1 MKRDKL
7 ELSKAAAWIRIVHK
21 VVYGVEMEGFMNI
34 GEIIKNRRK
43 NRNITQAELAE
54 LLNITPQAVSRW
66 EMGISLPDIAMVPKI
81 SEVLWVTA
89 DELLGIRPLITGQ
102 SVEEDMDPVLNQS
115 QADSIFDYVPGQI
128 TGKNKKILIAD
139 DADFMRKALAD
150 ILTRRGHTV
159 LQTENGQECLDV
171 LQENAVDVCVLDIVM
186 PVMSGIEALRKIKE
200 RQPELKV
207 VMLSA
212 LSQKS
217 NVELALRLGADAFVV
232 KPFQEESLIE
242 RIG

>member
-21 VVYGVEMEGFMNI
+21 TAYGVEMEVFMNI

-128 TGKNKKILIAD
+128 TGKDKKILIAD

-212 LSQKS
+212 LSRKS

-232 KPFQEESLIE
+232 KPFQEKSLIE

>member
-7 ELSKAAAWIRIVHK
+7 EVSKAAAWIRIVHK
-21 VVYGVEMEGFMNI
+21 AAYGVGMEVFMNI

-128 TGKNKKILIAD
+128 TGKDKKILIAD

-212 LSQKS
+212 LSRKS

-232 KPFQEESLIE
+232 KPFQEKSLIE

>member
-150 ILTRRGHTV
+150 ILMRRGHTV